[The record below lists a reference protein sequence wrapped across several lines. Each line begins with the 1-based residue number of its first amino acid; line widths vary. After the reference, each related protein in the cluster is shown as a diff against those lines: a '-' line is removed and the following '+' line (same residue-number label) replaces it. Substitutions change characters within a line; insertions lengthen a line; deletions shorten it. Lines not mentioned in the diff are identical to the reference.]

1 MKLNI
6 SNIEKPN
13 GVAIKVEVWEGRMKP
28 KKWMMKSLGGYYA
41 MKEQLSSLRGR
52 ELIIRVHAR
61 ATTNIVL
68 MIKPNVKTFSR

>member
-1 MKLNI
+1 
-6 SNIEKPN
+6 
-13 GVAIKVEVWEGRMKP
+13 
-28 KKWMMKSLGGYYA
+28 MKSLGGYYA